1 MPRFRSLPLRAL
13 LPVVF
18 VLVAAMWL
26 GVGVLVMPAD
36 QPLLARVIGTVLYAG
51 LMTVFFGVLISR
63 ARRAAGGVDELSR
76 MQAATKAGAVPPDAE
91 PSTWI
96 PMLEKWQNQN
106 RRARWLSPVAFTG
119 SLALSV
125 WLASTTGWIWLVVS
139 LFFVVALVSSMI
151 GPRRSSARLTRML
164 RELRSR
170 E

>member
-18 VLVAAMWL
+18 VLLAAMWL
-26 GVGVLVMPAD
+26 GVGVVVMPAD

-51 LMTVFFGVLISR
+51 LMTVFFGVVISR
-63 ARRAAGGVDELSR
+63 ARWAAGGVDELSR
-76 MQAATKAGAVPPDAE
+76 MQAATKAGAVPPDVE
-91 PSTWI
+91 PATWI

-164 RELRSR
+164 SELRSR